1 MSPNNDFSALASA
14 YQEAN
19 SFVIFLHPQVTYD
32 AVAAALA
39 MKLAFK
45 QAGKSVEVVCEEP
58 MRVEYNHLIA
68 IDEVRQKVGN
78 RDLVVSFAY
87 EEDQVETVSYNVDE
101 LNKRFELIVTPKV
114 GKPALDPSTLDFHH
128 AGLRADVVFLFG
140 YHAMNELGEM
150 YERERSAIDSS
161 FTVAVTQ
168 AKVPSFAKL
177 HLQLQPDQLSYSELV
192 YFLARQL
199 QAGEIKDDIATNILA
214 GIEYSTD
221 RFQQASLNPR
231 TFDTVAELM
240 RQGARRTPNNPAF
253 ENLQTPIRQA
263 QDNGGSADL
272 IQEGEI
278 EEEESVLSKMKPSKA
293 AQQVSPSD
301 FAKAMGQRN
310 A

>member
-19 SFVIFLHPQVTYD
+19 NFVIFLHPQVTYD

-39 MKLAFK
+39 MRLAFK

-68 IDEVRQKVGN
+68 IDEVDQEVGN

-101 LNKRFELIVTPKV
+101 LNKRFELIITPKA
-114 GKPALDPSTLDFHH
+114 GKSALDPSTLDFRH
-128 AGLRADVVFLFG
+128 AGLRADVVFMFG
-140 YHAMNELGEM
+140 YHALNELGEM
-150 YERERSAIDSS
+150 YDRERSAIDGA

-168 AKVPSFAKL
+168 SKVPSFAKL

-192 YFLARQL
+192 YFLIRQL
-199 QAGEIKDDIATNILA
+199 QAAEIKDDIATNLLA
-214 GIEYSTD
+214 GIEYATD
-221 RFQQASLNPR
+221 RFLQPGMNAR

-240 RQGARRTPNNPAF
+240 RQGANRSANNPAF
-253 ENLQTPIRQA
+253 ENLQTPIRQTHEA
-263 QDNGGSADL
+263 MPQGEMIEDGEVVQD
-272 IQEGEI
+272 
-278 EEEESVLSKMKPSKA
+278 ESVLKKMKSA

-310 A
+310 L